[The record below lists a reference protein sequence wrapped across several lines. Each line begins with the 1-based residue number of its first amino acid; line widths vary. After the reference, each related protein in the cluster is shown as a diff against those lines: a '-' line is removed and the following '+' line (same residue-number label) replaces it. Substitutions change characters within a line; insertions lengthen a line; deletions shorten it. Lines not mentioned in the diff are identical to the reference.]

1 MFESPNM
8 TTQKLDEVVVK
19 VAWDRLIALANS
31 AATSVYRT
39 AFSPTVQDLVDIALA
54 FVDRRG
60 RLLIVSDIGSTGHM
74 APIAAVCQEVMRTY
88 PPETMR
94 EGDVYVLNSPWVTSG
109 HLLDV
114 AVVAPIFRESQLIG
128 AAGAIFHATDIGGL
142 GMTSWANDVYEEGL
156 FLPPVK
162 LVGAGQRNEEL
173 YQVMLAN
180 VRRPEYFSG
189 DLDAAITGIQ
199 IGAEGVERL
208 LEELHLLDLDALSDE
223 IIDRSE
229 LAMREAL
236 KWLRPGVYSSSV
248 EFDPLGVDSEPLEVR
263 VRVSIDHEAEVVV
276 DFEGTCDEVRRGVNS
291 TLVYTSGYSQ
301 YAVRLA
307 VTNRL
312 PWNAGTMAPITVVA
326 PEGSIVACRHPA
338 PTAMRTA
345 IGQNVTQLVLRAL
358 TEAEPPFLAA
368 DSCGP
373 DVMAHFNPDVGVAP
387 EGRVTASCGQGAR
400 RERDGLVATT
410 FPARARRKQIELT
423 EQEGYVRY
431 VRQERRVGSGGA
443 GRTNGGDGMVV
454 EFEFVKCGAMVDV
467 LTQRTHMPPRGL
479 LGGADGLPS
488 FATLNGESLPP
499 RFRGRVEVGDRLVLA
514 SAGGGGMG
522 PAGSDRDGT

>member
-1 MFESPNM
+1 MPEPTGDKM
-8 TTQKLDEVVVK
+8 DEVVVK
-19 VAWDRLIALANS
+19 VAWDRLMALANS

-54 FVDRRG
+54 FVDRHG

-74 APIAAVCQEVMRTY
+74 APIAAVCQEVMRAY
-88 PPETMR
+88 PAESMR
-94 EGDVYVLNSPWVTSG
+94 EGDVYVLNDPWVTSG

-114 AVVAPIFRESQLIG
+114 AVVAPIFRNSRLVG

-142 GMTSWANDVYEEGL
+142 GITSWANDIYEEGL
-156 FLPPVK
+156 YLPPVK
-162 LVGAGQRNEEL
+162 LVAAGQRNEEL

-180 VRRPEYFSG
+180 VRRPEYFAG
-189 DLDAAITGIQ
+189 DLEAAITGIQ
-199 IGAEGVERL
+199 IGAQGVERL
-208 LEELHLLDLDALSDE
+208 LDELDLEDLDALSDE

-229 LAMREAL
+229 RAMRDAL
-236 KWLRPGVYSSSV
+236 RQLRPGEYSASV
-248 EFDPLGVDSEPLEVR
+248 EFDPLGPGSEPLDVR
-263 VRVSIDHEAEVVV
+263 VRVTVDDDANVVV
-276 DFEGTCDEVRRGVNS
+276 DYAGTCDEVRRGVNS
-291 TLVYTSGYSQ
+291 TLVYTAGYSQ

-312 PWNAGTMAPITVVA
+312 PWNAGTMAPIKVVA
-326 PEGSIVACRHPA
+326 PEGSIVACKHPA

-358 TEAEPPFLAA
+358 TDAEPPFLAA

-373 DVMAHFNPDVGVAP
+373 DVMAHFNPDEGVAP

-400 RERDGLVATT
+400 RHRDGLVATT

-431 VRQERRVGSGGA
+431 LRQERRAGSGGA
-443 GRTNGGDGMVV
+443 GRTTGGDGMIV
-454 EFEFVKCGAMVDV
+454 EFEFVRCGATVDV
-467 LTQRTHMPPRGL
+467 LRQRTHMPPQGL
-479 LGGADGLPS
+479 LGGGEGLPS
-488 FATLNGESLPP
+488 NAELNGEVLPS
-499 RFRGRVEVGDRLVLA
+499 RFRGRVEVGDRLLLE

-522 PAGSDRDGT
+522 AVTETGEI